1 MFRLNNLS
9 WSLHRGTIW
18 S

>member
-9 WSLHRGTIW
+9 LSLHRGTIW